1 MMPLDILSG
10 LEQMDVDL
18 LLAMNRW
25 HTVWADEFMRLF
37 SEKWVWVPLYM
48 SLVYVVAR
56 NLRWK
61 AAALCVAALAL
72 TIILTDQTCA
82 TFIRPWV
89 CRLRPTNLQNP
100 LSQLIVMVDGN
111 RGGIYSFPSCHAAN
125 TWALA
130 VFFIFLFRNAPLSWF
145 MACWALV
152 TCYSRSY
159 MGLHYPGDLLAG
171 GLVGTAIAFL
181 CYRLFVRLAS
191 ASVISTEGRIAL
203 SPRKEAKQL
212 FLPVAVGLLTIL
224 SILIYSLVRP
234 V

>member
-10 LEQMDVDL
+10 LEQVDVNV

-25 HTVWADEFMRLF
+25 HAVWADSFMRLF
-37 SEKWVWVPLYM
+37 SEKWVWVPLYA

-89 CRLRPTNLQNP
+89 CRMRPCNLQNP
-100 LSQLIVMVDGN
+100 LSQLIVMVDDN

-130 VFFIFLFRNAPLSWF
+130 VFFLLLFRNAPLSWF

-159 MGLHYPGDLLAG
+159 MGLHYPSDLLAG
-171 GLVGTAIAFL
+171 GLVGAAIAFL
-181 CYRLFVRLAS
+181 CYRLFVWLAAAGAIS
-191 ASVISTEGRIAL
+191 AEGGIAL
-203 SPRKEAKQL
+203 PSCKQGRQL
-212 FLPVAVGLLTIL
+212 FLPVVVGLLTIL
-224 SILIYSLVRP
+224 SILIYSLV
-234 V
+234 